1 MIRALTIWYVYEL
14 IDPRSG
20 EVFYVGKGK
29 GNRIDEH
36 EKEAQSGYPSYKC
49 NKIRSIWEDGHEII
63 KQKVAE
69 FWDEDAAYEHEEERI
84 VSIGLDNLTNITGG
98 GKRKAIDYQI
108 SKIFKQKRER
118 TEPTRQEIRMDI
130 AWKMLDQYLGWFAL
144 WLRRPNPKSRLIVE
158 SAPTGVSRVVIES
171 LVNVMIPL
179 LWERLINDPANHP
192 RLKELFQTC
201 NINLEFDPK
210 TV

>member
-36 EKEAQSGYPSYKC
+36 EKEAKTGYQSYKC
-49 NKIRSIWEDGHEII
+49 NKIRSIWEDGHEVI

-69 FWDEDAAYEHEEERI
+69 FWDEDAAYEHESDRISEIGFER
-84 VSIGLDNLTNITGG
+84 LTNLVLGG
-98 GKRKAIDYQI
+98 RRKQHEFINIKPKRPKKEAG
-108 SKIFKQKRER
+108 
-118 TEPTRQEIRMDI
+118 RQEIRMGI
-130 AWKMLDQYLGWFAL
+130 AWHYLEQYFGWFVF
-144 WLRRPNPKSRLIVE
+144 WLRRPSPDAQLIVDNLPVGIKKT
-158 SAPTGVSRVVIES
+158 AIEMF
-171 LVNVMIPL
+171 LNTMVPV
-179 LWERLINDPANHP
+179 LWERLINAPENHA
-192 RLKELFQTC
+192 RLKELFQPY
-201 NINLEFDPK
+201 NIDLVFERK